1 MKKSLL
7 SLLVGLSCALTTN
20 LSHAEDLL
28 QVYDIATANDPTV
41 LKAKAQAD
49 AQKFAQEQALGVLL
63 PQLGFETSYSQ
74 VDSDSFPF
82 SQNDQTGY
90 SIGSSFRDT
99 FSRSIALQQTIFN
112 MSAWE
117 NLDIAKKQ
125 AMQAMTQYEL
135 AQQEL
140 VVRIA
145 QGYFD
150 VLSTLDNL
158 EFVQAE
164 KRAIERQLEQ
174 TKQRY
179 EVGLTAITDVHEAQA
194 QYDQSVANEI
204 VAKND
209 VETARESLRTIT
221 GKYHSKLDSLNTQ
234 TFSTVSPNKKANDF
248 VEVAKDKNLSLA
260 LAKASVNIAE
270 DQIELAKAGHYPTVG
285 LSASYSDS
293 LTDTNGQI
301 YKPREDQTSVAV
313 TLNVPIY
320 SGGQTLAATEQAR
333 AYYVSASQDLEAS
346 MREVTRSVITSYNQV
361 MSNVATYRAL
371 EQAVVSAESA
381 LQATEAGFEVG
392 TRTIVDVLVSTQ
404 NLYNAKKNL
413 ANLRY
418 QYVLSSLRLKQAT
431 GTLSRS
437 DLEAINKGLVAKL
450 IAALSFIEPAK
461 SWLNLPPPHFTTLEQ
476 ITSTYR

>member
-7 SLLVGLSCALTTN
+7 SLLVGLSCALTSN

-63 PQLGFETSYSQ
+63 PQLGFEAGYSQIDVDGHGIGNESDATGYTSYSA
-74 VDSDSFPF
+74 FE
-82 SQNDQTGY
+82 
-90 SIGSSFRDT
+90 DT

-112 MSAWE
+112 MSSWQT
-117 NLDIAKKQ
+117 LDIAKKQ

-135 AQQEL
+135 TQQEL

-150 VLSTLDNL
+150 VLSALDNL

-194 QYDQSVANEI
+194 QFDQSVANEI

-209 VETARESLRTIT
+209 VETAREALRTIT
-221 GKYHSKLDSLNTQ
+221 GKYHTKLDSLNTT
-234 TFSTVSPNKKANDF
+234 TFSTVSPNKQATDF
-248 VEVAKDKNLSLA
+248 VTVAKEKNLSLA
-260 LAKASVNIAE
+260 LAKASLDIAE
-270 DQIELAKAGHYPTVG
+270 DQIELAKAGHYPT
-285 LSASYSDS
+285 LNLNASYADS
-293 LTDTNGQI
+293 LQDSNGSLL
-301 YKPREDQTSVAV
+301 KPRGDRTSVSL

-320 SGGQTLAATEQAR
+320 SGGQTMAATEQAR
-333 AYYVSASQDLEAS
+333 ALYVGASQDLEAS

-404 NLYNAKKNL
+404 NLYNAKRNL

-437 DLEAINKGLVAKL
+437 DLEAINKGLVQ
-450 IAALSFIEPAK
+450 S
-461 SWLNLPPPHFTTLEQ
+461 
-476 ITSTYR
+476 